1 MDAGNLKEELFS
13 LLEYDQLYRE
23 KAAGNVFMGYEE
35 GDIKFLPTFKY
46 DKGSNKLDTSSK
58 ARQPAWTDRILYAQ
72 AKNSNNDDSNTDSN
86 SRMIILT
93 NYTSIDC
100 RHSDHRPVFASFQV
114 II

>member
-23 KAAGNVFMGYEE
+23 KALGNIFKGYEE
-35 GDIKFLPTFKY
+35 GDINFLPTFKY
-46 DKGSNKLDTSSK
+46 DKGSNKLDSSPK

-72 AKNSNNDDSNTDSN
+72 SFSNNDDSNIPSN
-86 SRMIILT
+86 HRIITLT
-93 NYTSIDC
+93 NYSSIDC
-100 RHSDHRPVFASFQV
+100 RHSDHRPVYASFQV